1 MMSEKIPNEDIN
13 EPKGRKLKQALK
25 SPEQLAQLMF
35 SALLLHWNV
44 HASRSGRDL
53 PSPIR
58 RPEQTHDDATLSA
71 GARSLTVPRTVGP
84 DKVSLERWF
93 EINNCI
99 EDGIPVSLQETVYSE
114 IASTWREKLFLNPDI
129 AETKDKAAKGTF
141 SQMDFAS
148 KGVVR
153 GSVLDAYV
161 QNPLRF
167 AERLGHD
174 SGAKGENTNVREV
187 WCELLRSVLLLS
199 LYGEALPFAFVPLE
213 RCRVDLSDQVQARIY
228 AKEEVGSADD
238 GVNVVFLLPDARWQ
252 CISIPEFQIGFDS
265 TEEWKKALER
275 VGVKT

>member
-1 MMSEKIPNEDIN
+1 MPRYLISTAIFKPT
-13 EPKGRKLKQALK
+13 RALK

-44 HASRSGRDL
+44 HASRAGRDL
-53 PSPIR
+53 PRPIR
-58 RPEQTHDDATLSA
+58 RPGQTHDDATLSA

-148 KGVVR
+148 
-153 GSVLDAYV
+153 
-161 QNPLRF
+161 
-167 AERLGHD
+167 
-174 SGAKGENTNVREV
+174 
-187 WCELLRSVLLLS
+187 
-199 LYGEALPFAFVPLE
+199 AFSDCWAA
-213 RCRVDLSDQVQARIY
+213 CR
-228 AKEEVGSADD
+228 
-238 GVNVVFLLPDARWQ
+238 
-252 CISIPEFQIGFDS
+252 
-265 TEEWKKALER
+265 
-275 VGVKT
+275 